1 MKRNLKKEFLLDPDI
16 HFLNHG
22 SFGACP
28 RPVFEVYQSFQRE
41 LEKKPVEFLGR
52 QIIKRMEETRSKLAE
67 YIKCQANEVV
77 YFPNPTTA
85 INMVARNLKLE
96 HGDEIL
102 STDHEYGAMDRTW
115 RYTARRLGAKY
126 INQPMPLPMTIQGEF
141 LERFLEGIT
150 ERTKVIFV
158 SHITSPTALTFPVV
172 EICKKAREE
181 GIITIIDG
189 AHVPGQIPLDLG
201 EINADI
207 YTGACHKWLCAPK
220 GAAFLF
226 ARKDVQEWLEPFV
239 VSWGFEA
246 EKPTTSQFIDYHEWQ
261 GTRDMSAF
269 LAVPAAIRFQEENDW
284 PEVRV
289 RCHQLA
295 GYAREQINELT
306 GQEPV
311 CPEDGGWF
319 EQMATVRL
327 PELNTEIL
335 QRRLFNE
342 YRVEVPIFKW
352 NDHPYLRVS
361 VQGYNDES
369 DIIAL
374 VDAFDILIP
383 ELSM

>member
-52 QIIKRMEETRSKLAE
+52 QIIKRMEETRSILAE
-67 YIKCQANEVV
+67 YINCQANEVV
-77 YFPNPTTA
+77 FFPNPTTA
-85 INMVARNLKLE
+85 INMVARNLELE
-96 HGDEIL
+96 NGDEIL

-115 RYTARRLGAKY
+115 RYIARRLGAKY
-126 INQPMPLPMTIQGEF
+126 INHPMPLPMTTQGEF
-141 LERFLEGIT
+141 IERFWEGVT

-172 EICKKAREE
+172 EICEKAREA
-181 GIITIIDG
+181 GILTIIDG
-189 AHVPGQIPLDLG
+189 AHLPGQIPLDLG

-220 GAAFLF
+220 GASFLF
-226 ARKDVQEWLEPFV
+226 ARKEVQEWLEPLV
-239 VSWGFEA
+239 VSWGYEA

-269 LAVPAAIRFQEENDW
+269 LSVPAAIRFQEENDW

-295 GYAREQINELT
+295 ANAREQINELT
-306 GQEPV
+306 GQEPL
-311 CPEDGGWF
+311 CPEDGEWF

-335 QRRLFNE
+335 QSRLFND
-342 YRVEVPIFKW
+342 YRVEVPVFKW
-352 NDHPYLRVS
+352 NDQPYLRVS
-361 VQGYNDES
+361 VQGYNDED

-374 VDAFDILIP
+374 VDALEILIP
-383 ELSM
+383 EISK

>member
-52 QIIKRMEETRSKLAE
+52 QIIKRMEETRSILAE
-67 YIKCQANEVV
+67 YINCQANEVV
-77 YFPNPTTA
+77 FFPNPTTA
-85 INMVARNLKLE
+85 INMVARNLELE
-96 HGDEIL
+96 NGDEIL

-115 RYTARRLGAKY
+115 RYIARRLGAKY
-126 INQPMPLPMTIQGEF
+126 INQPMPLPMTTQGEF
-141 LERFLEGIT
+141 IERFWEGVT

-172 EICKKAREE
+172 EICEKAREA
-181 GIITIIDG
+181 GILTIIDG
-189 AHVPGQIPLDLG
+189 AHLPGQIPLDLG

-220 GAAFLF
+220 GASFLF
-226 ARKDVQEWLEPFV
+226 ARKEVQEWLEPLV
-239 VSWGFEA
+239 VSWGYEA

-269 LAVPAAIRFQEENDW
+269 LSVTSAIRFQEENDW

-295 GYAREQINELT
+295 ANAREQINELT
-306 GQEPV
+306 GQEPL
-311 CPEDGGWF
+311 CPEDGEWF

-335 QRRLFNE
+335 QSRLFND
-342 YRVEVPIFKW
+342 YRVEVPVFKW
-352 NDHPYLRVS
+352 NDQPYLRVS
-361 VQGYNDES
+361 VQGYNDED

-374 VDAFDILIP
+374 VDALEILIP
-383 ELSM
+383 EISK

>member
-16 HFLNHG
+16 HFLNLG

-41 LEKKPVEFLGR
+41 LEKKPVEFLDR
-52 QIIKRMEETRSKLAE
+52 QIIKRMEETRSILAE
-67 YIKCQANEVV
+67 YINCQANEVV
-77 YFPNPTTA
+77 FFPNPTTA
-85 INMVARNLKLE
+85 INMVARNLELE
-96 HGDEIL
+96 NGDEIL

-115 RYTARRLGAKY
+115 RYIARRLGAKY
-126 INQPMPLPMTIQGEF
+126 INQPMPLPMTTQGEF
-141 LERFLEGIT
+141 IERFWEGVT

-172 EICKKAREE
+172 EICEKAREA
-181 GIITIIDG
+181 GILTIIDG
-189 AHVPGQIPLDLG
+189 AHLPGQIPLDLG
-201 EINADI
+201 EINVDI

-220 GAAFLF
+220 GASFLF
-226 ARKDVQEWLEPFV
+226 ARKEVQEWLEPLV
-239 VSWGFEA
+239 VSWGYEA

-269 LAVPAAIRFQEENDW
+269 LSVPAAIRFQEENDW

-295 GYAREQINELT
+295 ANAREQINELT
-306 GQEPV
+306 GQEPL
-311 CPEDGGWF
+311 CPEDGEWF

-335 QRRLFNE
+335 QSRLFND
-342 YRVEVPIFKW
+342 YRVEVPVFKW
-352 NDHPYLRVS
+352 NDQPYLRVS
-361 VQGYNDES
+361 VQGYNDED

-374 VDAFDILIP
+374 VDALEILIP
-383 ELSM
+383 EISK